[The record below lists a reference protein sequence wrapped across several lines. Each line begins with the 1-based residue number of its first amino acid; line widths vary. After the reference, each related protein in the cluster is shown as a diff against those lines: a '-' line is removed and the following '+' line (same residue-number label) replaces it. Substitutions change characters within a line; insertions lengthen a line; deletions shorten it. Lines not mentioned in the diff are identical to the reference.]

1 MVPLFGV
8 LALDWTVFSIL
19 LLYWC
24 ENVVVGVF
32 NVLRLIFVQPRNPVV
47 WVGKGFLIPFFMVH
61 YGGFTFVHGMFVLS
75 MFGGKGVQTNLN
87 GVLGA
92 IRAEDLGYAIAALA
106 LSHGV
111 SFVHNFLMDGEY
123 QRTTT
128 SELMARPYARVMVLH
143 ITILAGGFLVLA
155 LHSAVPALMVLV
167 GIKTTIDLGAH
178 VTERKKLSKGAGG
191 RAQEAGRSVP

>member
-1 MVPLFGV
+1 AANMVPLFGV

-92 IRAEDLGYAIAALA
+92 IRAEDLSYAIA
-106 LSHGV
+106 
-111 SFVHNFLMDGEY
+111 
-123 QRTTT
+123 
-128 SELMARPYARVMVLH
+128 
-143 ITILAGGFLVLA
+143 
-155 LHSAVPALMVLV
+155 
-167 GIKTTIDLGAH
+167 
-178 VTERKKLSKGAGG
+178 
-191 RAQEAGRSVP
+191 